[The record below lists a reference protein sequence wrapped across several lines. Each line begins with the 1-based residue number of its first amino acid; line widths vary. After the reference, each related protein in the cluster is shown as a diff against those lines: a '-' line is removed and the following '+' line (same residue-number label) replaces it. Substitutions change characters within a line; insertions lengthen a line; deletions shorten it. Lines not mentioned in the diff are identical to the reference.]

1 MGILYH
7 IEQLLQ
13 LYSKL
18 TTITMPVNSHKSP
31 DPLTDLKPVFDARSD
46 GELGVL
52 VAVIDAVA
60 SELTDP
66 LVELG
71 VTMMVVAFED
81 VPLELTPLP
90 TTLVPLA
97 PNKLNS
103 ATVAPSWS
111 PVARQPLISSVTY
124 CPDQIGAENLKY
136 DILPVYSWTTS
147 LVAALY
153 GIEMAMSENT
163 AVWISVRL
171 PFDPL
176 VEL

>member
-1 MGILYH
+1 
-7 IEQLLQ
+7 
-13 LYSKL
+13 
-18 TTITMPVNSHKSP
+18 MPVSSHKRP
-31 DPLTDLKPVFDARSD
+31 DPLTVLKPVFDERSD
-46 GELGVL
+46 GELGL
-52 VAVIDAVA
+52 RVAVIDAVA

-71 VTMMVVAFED
+71 VTMLVVVFE
-81 VPLELTPLP
+81 VPLEPTPLP

-111 PVARQPLISSVTY
+111 PVAWQPLISSVTY
-124 CPDQIGAENLKY
+124 CPDQMGDENLKY
-136 DILPVYSWTTS
+136 DMLPEYSWTTS

-153 GIEMAMSENT
+153 GIEMAMLEKT
-163 AVWISVRL
+163 ADRISVRL